1 LKHREPTE
9 NDIRGSRFT
18 LKRLLDEGLINRLR
32 YFEPDRVFGMTSFV
46 YGLTDKG
53 VKEWGGKT
61 FDEHSE
67 RTLDHELEISYF
79 HIELKKLCKKEGWEL
94 YWKQKDLKCGISPDA
109 YFAITKPEGTFHFFL
124 EVERAKIGNYRDGK
138 PSIIRKLGKYFEYY
152 NSDQCQK
159 EWNFRLFRTIVIQR
173 TDERRDNLLK
183 TLHEQ
188 FNHRTFWLTTEN
200 DYKQANWAHIFKTP
214 KDYEKVAYSFMDL

>member
-1 LKHREPTE
+1 M
-9 NDIRGSRFT
+9 RGSRFT
-18 LKRLLDEGLINRLR
+18 LKRLLAEGLINRLR

-46 YGLTDKG
+46 YGLSDKALRSG
-53 VKEWGGKT
+53 LDLSGKT

-79 HIELKKLCKKEGWEL
+79 HIELKKLCAKQGWEL
-94 YWKQKDLKCGISPDA
+94 YWQQKDLKCTISPDT
-109 YFAITKPEGTFHFFL
+109 YFAITKPKGTFHFFV
-124 EVERAKIGNYRDGK
+124 EVERAKIGNYKNGE
-138 PSIIRKLGKYFEYY
+138 PSIMRKLSKYYDYY

-183 TLHEQ
+183 AATSQ
-188 FNHRTFWLTTEN
+188 FNHRTFWLTTEPL
-200 DYKQANWAHIFKTP
+200 YKQHVGAEIFKTP
-214 KDYEKVAYSFMDL
+214 KDYEQRSYSFLDI